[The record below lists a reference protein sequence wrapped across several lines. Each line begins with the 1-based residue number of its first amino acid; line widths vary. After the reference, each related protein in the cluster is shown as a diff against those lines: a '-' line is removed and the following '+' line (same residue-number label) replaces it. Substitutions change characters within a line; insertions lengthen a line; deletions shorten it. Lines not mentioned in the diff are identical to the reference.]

1 MTLKDGSKMPVTA
14 SEAKPQPTTE
24 ARLASIEKTLNANA
38 AKADEAEDGEDYELF
53 TGNNAPRSVQIAA
66 AEKLIASEKANRK
79 RKAANASV
87 FERIGEQTQVKR
99 RSTDEELEIEFNL
112 E

>member
-1 MTLKDGSKMPVTA
+1 MTLEDGSKRLVTT
-14 SEAKPQPTTE
+14 SEAKRASTTE
-24 ARLASIEKTLNANA
+24 ARLANIEKTLSANA
-38 AKADEAEDGEDYELF
+38 AEADDEEDGDDYELF
-53 TGNNAPRSVQIAA
+53 AGNNAPRSVQIAQ
-66 AEKLIASEKANRK
+66 AEMILASEKSNRK

-87 FERIGEQTQVKR
+87 FERIKDQTKIKR